1 MAHAKA
7 RHRKEE
13 NLLLI
18 RSCRREQA
26 AGNSMKPLS
35 RKPGYDRLLGDLSGL
50 LEQARRTTARAIN
63 SVMTAVYWETGRRIV
78 EFEQGGERRAGY
90 GEALLGRLALD
101 LTARFGRG
109 FSRQNLQYMRQ
120 FFATF
125 PETWI
130 RQTLS
135 GKSGAAIQ
143 TTPSLESSGKISQTV
158 SGESPTPIRQTPPA

>member
-1 MAHAKA
+1 
-7 RHRKEE
+7 
-13 NLLLI
+13 
-18 RSCRREQA
+18 
-26 AGNSMKPLS
+26 MKPLS

-143 TTPSLESSGKISQTV
+143 TTPSLESGLATRATPSLESSGKISQTV
-158 SGESPTPIRQTPPA
+158 SGESPTPIWQTPPA